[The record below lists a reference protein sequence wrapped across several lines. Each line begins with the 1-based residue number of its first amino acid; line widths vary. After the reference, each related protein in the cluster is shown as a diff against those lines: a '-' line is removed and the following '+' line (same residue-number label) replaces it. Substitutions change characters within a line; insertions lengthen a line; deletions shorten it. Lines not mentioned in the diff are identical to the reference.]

1 MGYNVL
7 SGSVSSVSGFIG
19 SGSFTGSFGGDGTN
33 LENVKQFDLYG
44 QTTAGTIPYYKSV
57 SGEIQLEGDSTFT
70 FNSNTD
76 TLSLSRL
83 SASSGM
89 NFTGLVQGT
98 TATTS
103 SVLGLDSNNNVVL
116 TQGGAIT
123 ALNNK
128 ATNRLVTIG
137 SATTDLDGE
146 ANLTFDGNTLNLVGQ
161 VNISSSTNAITVTG
175 SIIPSGSGVY
185 NLGSPSNRFSAV
197 YLSTGSVHL
206 GDNCSISSN
215 EETGHIVVNKPF
227 LVEGTLTSS
236 NGVLFNGAGGT
247 TLRFDGNVLNVQS
260 GLILKRRQIS
270 STITASA
277 TDYFIGISAS
287 ANLDIRL
294 PDASALSSGQAL
306 IFKDENGTAG
316 IHTILIL
323 ASGSQKIDDYPSIK
337 LESPFAAVNIY
348 SNGSNK
354 YFIF

>member
-1 MGYNVL
+1 MGYNLL

-33 LENVKQFDLYG
+33 LENVKQFDLFG
-44 QTTAGTIPYYKSV
+44 ESAGGVIPYYKSV
-57 SGEIQLEGDSTFT
+57 SGETHLEGDSAFT
-70 FNSNTD
+70 FNPNTD

-89 NFTGLVQGT
+89 NFAGLAQGT

-123 ALNNK
+123 ALNSS

-146 ANLTFDGNTLNLVGQ
+146 ANLTFDGN
-161 VNISSSTNAITVTG
+161 
-175 SIIPSGSGVY
+175 
-185 NLGSPSNRFSAV
+185 
-197 YLSTGSVHL
+197 
-206 GDNCSISSN
+206 
-215 EETGHIVVNKPF
+215 
-227 LVEGTLTSS
+227 
-236 NGVLFNGAGGT
+236 
-247 TLRFDGNVLNVQS
+247 VLNIQS

-287 ANLDIRL
+287 TNLDIRL
-294 PDASALSSGQAL
+294 PPASALSSGQAL

-316 IHTILIL
+316 THTILIL
-323 ASGSQKIDDYPSIK
+323 ASGSQKIDDYSSIR
-337 LESPFAAVNIY
+337 LESPFAAVNVY
-348 SNGSNK
+348 SNGSDK

>member
-7 SGSVSSVSGFIG
+7 SGSVSVTSIFS

-44 QTTAGTIPYYKSV
+44 QTTAGTIPYYKAV
-57 SGEIQLEGDSTFT
+57 SGETQLEGDSTFT
-70 FNSNTD
+70 FNPNTD

-89 NFTGLVQGT
+89 NFAGLVQGT

-103 SVLGLDSNNNVVL
+103 SVLGLDSNNNVIL

-137 SATTDLDGE
+137 SGLTDLDGE
-146 ANLTFDGNTLNLVGQ
+146 SNLTFDGN
-161 VNISSSTNAITVTG
+161 
-175 SIIPSGSGVY
+175 
-185 NLGSPSNRFSAV
+185 
-197 YLSTGSVHL
+197 
-206 GDNCSISSN
+206 
-215 EETGHIVVNKPF
+215 
-227 LVEGTLTSS
+227 
-236 NGVLFNGAGGT
+236 
-247 TLRFDGNVLNVQS
+247 VLNIQS

-294 PDASALSSGQAL
+294 PDASTLSSGQAL

-316 IHTILIL
+316 THTILII
-323 ASGSQKIDDYPSIK
+323 ASGSQKIDDHSSIR
-337 LESPFAAVNIY
+337 LESPFAAVNVY
-348 SNGSNK
+348 SNGSDK

>member
-146 ANLTFDGNTLNLVGQ
+146 ANLTFDGN
-161 VNISSSTNAITVTG
+161 
-175 SIIPSGSGVY
+175 
-185 NLGSPSNRFSAV
+185 
-197 YLSTGSVHL
+197 
-206 GDNCSISSN
+206 
-215 EETGHIVVNKPF
+215 
-227 LVEGTLTSS
+227 
-236 NGVLFNGAGGT
+236 
-247 TLRFDGNVLNVQS
+247 VLNIQS

-294 PDASALSSGQAL
+294 PDASALSSGQTL

-323 ASGSQKIDDYPSIK
+323 ASGSQKIDDYSNIK

>member
-33 LENVKQFDLYG
+33 LENVKQFDLFG
-44 QTTAGTIPYYKSV
+44 ESAGGVIPYYKSV
-57 SGEIQLEGDSTFT
+57 SGETHLEGDTTFT
-70 FNSNTD
+70 FNPNTD

-89 NFTGLVQGT
+89 NFTGLAQGT

-123 ALNNK
+123 ALNSN

-146 ANLTFDGNTLNLVGQ
+146 ANLTFDGN
-161 VNISSSTNAITVTG
+161 
-175 SIIPSGSGVY
+175 
-185 NLGSPSNRFSAV
+185 
-197 YLSTGSVHL
+197 
-206 GDNCSISSN
+206 
-215 EETGHIVVNKPF
+215 
-227 LVEGTLTSS
+227 
-236 NGVLFNGAGGT
+236 
-247 TLRFDGNVLNVQS
+247 VLNIQS

-287 ANLDIRL
+287 TNLDIRL
-294 PDASALSSGQAL
+294 PPASALSSGQAL

-316 IHTILIL
+316 THTILIL
-323 ASGSQKIDDYPSIK
+323 ASGSQKIDDYSSIR
-337 LESPFAAVNIY
+337 LESPFAAVNVY
-348 SNGSNK
+348 SNGSDK

>member
-146 ANLTFDGNTLNLVGQ
+146 ANLTFDGN
-161 VNISSSTNAITVTG
+161 
-175 SIIPSGSGVY
+175 
-185 NLGSPSNRFSAV
+185 
-197 YLSTGSVHL
+197 
-206 GDNCSISSN
+206 
-215 EETGHIVVNKPF
+215 
-227 LVEGTLTSS
+227 
-236 NGVLFNGAGGT
+236 
-247 TLRFDGNVLNVQS
+247 VLNIQS
-260 GLILKRRQIS
+260 GLILKRR
-270 STITASA
+270 
-277 TDYFIGISAS
+277 
-287 ANLDIRL
+287 
-294 PDASALSSGQAL
+294 QAL

-323 ASGSQKIDDYPSIK
+323 ASGSQKIDDYSNIK